1 VRSIRRRLVVPIL
14 AGSCLLI
21 LAAGLLLNG
30 LIDRR
35 LRQELDHALLAK
47 ARALVTL
54 TGQEDGEVEIDFADE
69 VMPEFS
75 APADPEYFEL
85 WLADGAVLERSRSL
99 GDADL
104 PRSPRLSR
112 EPVFQDLRLPDGRPG
127 RQVEVAFVPEPAEDG
142 PWSETLLDP
151 TVPLPDSRLRAAVL
165 VTARS
170 RRELDELM
178 WFFHAVAVG
187 VALLLASAMGLLVH
201 VSARHGLAPLDEI
214 GRQVEALDAG
224 RLDLRVGTRVPI
236 LELAPVV
243 DRLNALLAR
252 LQVSFERE
260 RRFSS
265 DIAHELRTPIAELR
279 SLAAVGARWP
289 EDREQVRGFFQDVDA
304 IGRQMERVVSNLLS
318 LARCD
323 SGLEALE
330 RTEVRLD
337 ELIGEIWSRCA
348 PEAEKKGLTW
358 AFDARPPLA
367 VASDPGKLSLIL
379 SNLLSNAVT
388 YSPAGSV
395 VSCSA
400 TAADGKLEVAVANPA
415 PLLDPGDLPFL
426 FDRFWRKDPA
436 RTGFLHAGLGLP
448 LAKAFAELLGLSLTA
463 GLDSGKR
470 LVLRLSSRAGGE
482 QVAVPELVP

>member
-1 VRSIRRRLVVPIL
+1 MRSIRRRLVVPIL

-21 LAAGLLLNG
+21 LGAGLLLNG
-30 LIDRR
+30 LISRR
-35 LRQELDHALLAK
+35 LRQELDDALLAK

-75 APADPEYFEL
+75 APTGPEYFQL
-85 WLADGAVLERSRSL
+85 WLADGTVLERSRSL

-112 EPVFQDLRLPDGRPG
+112 EPLFRDLRLPDGRPG
-127 RQVEVAFVPEPAEDG
+127 RLVEIAFVPEPAEDG
-142 PWSETLLDP
+142 PWGETLLDP
-151 TVPLPDSRLRAAVL
+151 TVPLPGGGLRAAVL

-170 RRELDELM
+170 RRELDALM
-178 WFFHAVAVG
+178 WFFHAVAVA
-187 VALLLASAMGLLVH
+187 VAALLASALGLLVH
-201 VSARHGLAPLDEI
+201 VSIRRGLAPLDEI

-224 RLDLRVGTRVPI
+224 RLDLRIGTRIPT

-279 SLAAVGARWP
+279 SLAEVGACWP
-289 EDREQVRGFFQDVDA
+289 EDREQVRSFFQDVDG
-304 IGRQMERVVSNLLS
+304 IGLQMERIVANLLS

-323 SGLEALE
+323 SGLESFERAEVHLGALIE
-330 RTEVRLD
+330 
-337 ELIGEIWSRCA
+337 ELWSRCA
-348 PEAEKKGLTW
+348 PEAEKKGLIWT
-358 AFDARPPLA
+358 FSPRPPLTL
-367 VASDPGKLSLIL
+367 VSDPGKLILIL

-388 YSPAGSV
+388 YSPAGST

-400 TAADGKLEVAVANPA
+400 TVTRGTLEVTVANPA
-415 PLLDPGDLPFL
+415 PLLGPEDLPFL
-426 FDRFWRKDPA
+426 FERFWRKDPA
-436 RTGFLHAGLGLP
+436 RTGSLHAGLGLP

-463 GLDSGKR
+463 ELDPGKR
-470 LVLRLSSRAGGE
+470 LVLRLWG
-482 QVAVPELVP
+482 PELARAHGNLAV